1 MFPAQV
7 SFLARGVA
15 DPPKDVSMLT
25 CIQLLGPFA
34 GRPQHN
40 IFAGCLN
47 ASILNDFLRFLLTLP
62 FGIRAALV
70 GVGTKKIDW
79 IEITCES
86 S

>member
-1 MFPAQV
+1 
-7 SFLARGVA
+7 
-15 DPPKDVSMLT
+15 MLT

-34 GRPQHN
+34 GRPQHH
-40 IFAGCLN
+40 IIHDCLN
-47 ASILNDFLRFLLTLP
+47 AYVLNDFLKFLLTLP
-62 FGIRAALV
+62 FGIRAALF